1 MKRYLLLF
9 ILSSFVMIHAVATL
23 PWLENKTQL
32 SQYEELEWEKDVTFL
47 KFLELHSIS
56 QDLYW
61 NQSVTD
67 QELCA
72 EITAG
77 INYQVLKNNNNEILQ
92 VLIPI
97 SEEMQIHLSKNPDG
111 SYEFDIIPIVYIE
124 INDLVTVSVN
134 SIPSVNIVELTGNNG
149 LANALIRTFKN
160 TVNFRGMKK
169 GDNIVIDYTHKI
181 RMGQYFG
188 SAHIK
193 SALVEVN
200 GQMNYMF
207 KNEDDDKYYNEKGKS
222 LTSYFFKIP
231 LRYNRIS
238 SRFTNKRWHP
248 VLKRYRA
255 HLGVDFAAPTGRA
268 IYASADGKIIYRGRK
283 GGYGNTIEIRH
294 KSGYKTL
301 YGHLSKFK
309 GGLRN
314 GSYVKQGQLIGYVGS
329 TGLSSGPH
337 LHFGLYKNGRAINP
351 LKIVKVETKGLAG
364 NKLKAFKKYA
374 QQNIQLM
381 QEAIQN
387 PKSPFKIEQFEQN
400 QVSLQQS

>member
-1 MKRYLLLF
+1 MKRFLLLF
-9 ILSSFVMIHAVATL
+9 VLSSFVCIQANLVL
-23 PWLENKTQL
+23 PWTQNKPLQ
-32 SQYEELEWEKDVTFL
+32 SQMTELDWEKNVTFL
-47 KFLELHSIS
+47 KFLELNSIS

-77 INYQVLKNNNNEILQ
+77 IKYQILTNNYNELLQ

-97 SEEMQIHLSKNPDG
+97 SEEMQIHIYKNDDHTY
-111 SYEFDIIPIVYIE
+111 SFDIIPIIYSEV
-124 INDLVTVSVN
+124 NDLVAIEVN
-134 SIPSVNIVELTGNNG
+134 SIPSVNIVETTGNNS

-169 GDNIVIDYTHKI
+169 GDYIVIDYTHKI
-181 RMGQYFG
+181 RLGKYFG
-188 SAHIK
+188 SAQINNT
-193 SALVEVN
+193 LVEVN
-200 GQMNYMF
+200 GQANYMF
-207 KNEDDDKYYNEKGKS
+207 KNENDEQYYNEKGKS
-222 LTSYFFKIP
+222 ISNYFFKTP
-231 LRYNRIS
+231 LTYKRIS

-268 IYASADGKIIYRGRK
+268 IYASSDGKIIYRGRK

-294 KSGYKTL
+294 NHGYKTL

-309 GGLRN
+309 GGLRT

-337 LHFGLYKNGRAINP
+337 LHFGLYKNGRAIDP
-351 LKIVKVETKGLAG
+351 LKVVKVETKGLGG
-364 NKLKAFKKYA
+364 NKLKEFQKHAK
-374 QQNIQLM
+374 QNIVRMQDAIKNKKNPIKLQEFNDTISQL
-381 QEAIQN
+381 
-387 PKSPFKIEQFEQN
+387 
-400 QVSLQQS
+400 QS